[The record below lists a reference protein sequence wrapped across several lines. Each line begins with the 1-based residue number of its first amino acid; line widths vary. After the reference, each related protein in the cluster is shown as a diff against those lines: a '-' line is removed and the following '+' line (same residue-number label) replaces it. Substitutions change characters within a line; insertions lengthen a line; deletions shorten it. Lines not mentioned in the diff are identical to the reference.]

1 MDKQAIR
8 RQRNA
13 IEALA
18 RSYADREAAR
28 LDAEILSHQFAVRD
42 KLAQLVARLE
52 VEEARI

>member
-28 LDAEILSHQFAVRD
+28 LDAGILSYQHAVVDR
-42 KLAQLVARLE
+42 LRSLVTRLE
-52 VEEARI
+52 AEEVRS